1 MEESMTPNTAAAEF
15 NALRTLRVIL
25 AFVIRNSLFLVLGP
39 VIGIVLGL
47 LAQLTM
53 STVYEAKGTFVIDDL
68 PFSQAAKG
76 DAETERTLVQTLILS
91 IPNSDMLR
99 AVEKRTNSPRGKISF
114 TDADR
119 PVSLRGSQPAANIT
133 IEARRNSRIGIITTK
148 SQDPQF
154 AADVT
159 NAILEELLRYN
170 LIGGKLKYVALRLN
184 FAKIKAD
191 SLLKQ
196 MVDLSAE
203 RIKLEQQNS
212 ELLDYTRQGFPLQ
225 GFPAF
230 NTDVTLNN
238 LKTQLILS
246 QSQYDSVAS
255 SSTRGD
261 QLLGRRSEVEGLRQ
275 QLIAQSS
282 SLAAALRSQLAI
294 TRTQGTDVENELKAT
309 QEQIQKLEQ
318 LGARLIQSF
327 GDPALFQ
334 DLSANDAGDLPDSA
348 SNVIVIIDRAHAL
361 NRPVSPKLWLN
372 LLLGLFFGTA
382 IGVVTAVLVTW
393 FDTRLT
399 SVEAVERLTGLPCL
413 AVLPPIPP
421 PDLSGPSGPQAA
433 PQAVGIGFLRSRLLR
448 NPRDVHPGRVIGFTP
463 SEANQDCSK
472 LVANLAA
479 LIARPDRRVLVIDLH
494 FQSPRQARM
503 LGATPAQGLGEWI
516 STPGGRLAS
525 FISPTAHP
533 AIGVLAPGHLPER
546 IDLQLSSHPLAPAL
560 LELVGVWDFILIDS
574 PNITGDWGLML
585 ALPFGSPLVITAE
598 YSSSTS
604 DHIVAV
610 SRRAQGPKWEL
621 LGVVLQDCPEKI
633 AQQHLG

>member
-1 MEESMTPNTAAAEF
+1 MTQNTAAAEF
-15 NALRTLRVIL
+15 NALRALRLIL
-25 AFVIRNSLFLVLGP
+25 AFVIRNSVFLVLGP
-39 VIGIVLGL
+39 VVGIVLGL

-99 AVEKRTNSPRGKISF
+99 AVEKRTNSPHGKISF
-114 TDADR
+114 TDDDR

-170 LIGGKLKYVALRLN
+170 LIGGKLKYVTLRLN

-196 MVDLSAE
+196 LVDLSAE

-261 QLLGRRSEVEGLRQ
+261 QLLGRRSEVQGLRQ
-275 QLIAQSS
+275 QLTAQSA
-282 SLAAALRSQLAI
+282 SLAAALRSQLEI
-294 TRTQGTDVENELKAT
+294 TRTQGTNIEGELKAS

-318 LGARLIQSF
+318 LGARLTQSF
-327 GDPALFQ
+327 GDPALFEE
-334 DLSANDAGDLPDSA
+334 LSANDAGDLPDSA
-348 SNVIVIIDRAHAL
+348 ANVIVIIDRAHAL

-372 LLLGLFFGTA
+372 LLLGLFFGAAVGLATA
-382 IGVVTAVLVTW
+382 ALSTW

-399 SVEAVERLTGLPCL
+399 SVQAVERLTGLPCL
-413 AVLPPIPP
+413 AVLPSLTASDLAGRAGAKPP
-421 PDLSGPSGPQAA
+421 SQAF
-433 PQAVGIGFLRSRLLR
+433 GIGFLRSRLLR

-463 SEANQDCSK
+463 CGEGQETSQMI
-472 LVANLAA
+472 ANLAT
-479 LIARPDRRVLVIDLH
+479 LLARSDRKVLVVDLH
-494 FQSPRQARM
+494 LHAPRQARM
-503 LGATPAQGLGEWI
+503 LGATPAQGIGEWLAARGPV
-516 STPGGRLAS
+516 TPFVTPSSHAD
-525 FISPTAHP
+525 
-533 AIGVLAPGHLPER
+533 IGVLAPGRLPEQV
-546 IDLQLSSHPLAPAL
+546 DAQLSSHPLAPSL
-560 LELVGVWDFILIDS
+560 LEVVGTWDFILIDS
-574 PNITGDWGLML
+574 PNILGDWGLAL
-585 ALPFGSPLVITAE
+585 ALPFGSPLIVTAE
-598 YSSSTS
+598 YKTSTS
-604 DHIVAV
+604 DDVLAIV
-610 SRRAQGPKWEL
+610 RRAQGPKWEV
-621 LGVVLQDCPEKI
+621 LGVVLQDCPEKV